1 MLLTVATTLKCLVA
15 YLLQILRP
23 CTTENSKLPPPFNK
37 GSIVERQQQTL
48 SFRLSPPGNE
58 WLTRMDAPTFF
69 QCRLYCYSAR
79 RSRKRSL
86 MWLRGLALFFVIVSC
101 VDRFFRCPR
110 GIHIAQPPP
119 LPHTTLLRQHLN
131 DCVRNAQFRFIFVFV
146 IGGVPSLFC
155 ACRLRTVDTHIFFFP
170 HLDLRQPHG
179 RKKNRRPPSSPP
191 TSSSTILEKAFSSS
205 SMWIFDGEEKLSHL
219 PPLLPKRRFHY
230 AEAFCISKFGN
241 TPKKRILLILQSQKI
256 QRRNHRIIRRI
267 LRPPTKHQTL
277 HPLPRHMHPQSNL
290 PPLLRNRQSFIL
302 VR

>member
-86 MWLRGLALFFVIVSC
+86 MWLRGLALSFVIVSC

-119 LPHTTLLRQHLN
+119 SPHTTLLRQHLH
-131 DCVRNAQFRFIFVFV
+131 FT
-146 IGGVPSLFC
+146 
-155 ACRLRTVDTHIFFFP
+155 RLRPQCAISICFR
-170 HLDLRQPHG
+170 LRH
-179 RKKNRRPPSSPP
+179 RWCSIVVLRM
-191 TSSSTILEKAFSSS
+191 SSSDGGHTRLLLPPPGSTTATWPQEKSSS
-205 SMWIFDGEEKLSHL
+205 SIVTAIIVKYAFGEGVFIFFHVDFRWRRETVTPTPVITQTSI
-219 PPLLPKRRFHY
+219 PLRRGFLY
-230 AEAFCISKFGN
+230 SEI
-241 TPKKRILLILQSQKI
+241 
-256 QRRNHRIIRRI
+256 
-267 LRPPTKHQTL
+267 
-277 HPLPRHMHPQSNL
+277 
-290 PPLLRNRQSFIL
+290 
-302 VR
+302 